1 MKAILGGR
9 LELWVFL
16 QKPKTLPCLVRGRG
30 QTAYRSRICLYSMIE
45 YLKSKVVFLSEKSL
59 RSGITAKNQINYLKV
74 LRLVALLMV
83 IGLCGIHSIATA
95 QEGAASKPRI
105 ILGLSKIE
113 LNPGETIGVQV
124 DRVIR
129 TSCSPNSSTGL
140 RIPANRIPKNV
151 SEIVRYAEGARVRE
165 MVNWSSA
172 KVFPLTPARAKGN
185 GQGYY
190 FAADGQGKFPFLI
203 SPSKITDPPFSKTVF
218 KPAKGS
224 NETAD
229 LICPDTHGFNMIAEQ
244 AYLHRKDIDLAVA
257 CMDLPAKAEAALYL
271 AKNGINIY
279 APCDRFASNLM
290 NYKAKFGINRTIL
303 GSAPIRQSEK
313 GAIIGDHPLAIYS
326 DETIVVEYT
335 DRNDTMDR
343 YCDTPWRYFN
353 RLNQVYGLNLSII
366 RVYANAGEAGKVVRQ
381 AEAIKAQVIGVRVCS
396 YDDYKPVAQWLKKD
410 LMNRAVLLH
419 SVAYNQGNALF
430 EEFPTQTTFGDLN
443 PIIER

>member
-1 MKAILGGR
+1 
-9 LELWVFL
+9 
-16 QKPKTLPCLVRGRG
+16 
-30 QTAYRSRICLYSMIE
+30 MIE

-59 RSGITAKNQINYLKV
+59 RSGITAKNQINYLKI
-74 LRLVALLMV
+74 LRLVALLMA
-83 IGLCGIHSIATA
+83 IGFYGIHSFGAA
-95 QEGAASKPRI
+95 KEGAASKPKI

-129 TSCSPNSSTGL
+129 TSCSPNSSMGL

-172 KVFPLTPARAKGN
+172 KVFPLTPARAKKVGN
-185 GQGYY
+185 GY
-190 FAADGQGKFPFLI
+190 FAAADGQGKFPFLI

-313 GAIIGDHPLAIYS
+313 GAIIGDHPLAIYL

-353 RLNQVYGLNLSII
+353 RLNQVYGLNFSII

-396 YDDYKPVAQWLKKD
+396 DDDYKPVAQWLKKD
-410 LMNRAVLLH
+410 LKNRAVLLH
-419 SVAYNQGNALF
+419 SVAYIRGNALF
-430 EEFPTQTTFGDLN
+430 KEFPTQTTFGDLN

>member
-1 MKAILGGR
+1 
-9 LELWVFL
+9 
-16 QKPKTLPCLVRGRG
+16 
-30 QTAYRSRICLYSMIE
+30 
-45 YLKSKVVFLSEKSL
+45 
-59 RSGITAKNQINYLKV
+59 
-74 LRLVALLMV
+74 
-83 IGLCGIHSIATA
+83 
-95 QEGAASKPRI
+95 
-105 ILGLSKIE
+105 
-113 LNPGETIGVQV
+113 
-124 DRVIR
+124 
-129 TSCSPNSSTGL
+129 
-140 RIPANRIPKNV
+140 
-151 SEIVRYAEGARVRE
+151 

-313 GAIIGDHPLAIYS
+313 GAIIGDHPLAIYL

-381 AEAIKAQVIGVRVCS
+381 AEAIKAQVIGVRVCTD
-396 YDDYKPVAQWLKKD
+396 DDYKPVAEWLKKD
-410 LMNRAVLLH
+410 LRNRAVLLH
-419 SVAYNQGNALF
+419 SVAYIQGNALF
-430 EEFPTQTTFGDLN
+430 KEFPTQTTFGDLN